1 MKIIILIHTASETAG
16 SLGEY
21 LKEIGVDA
29 QIIRLDKGDRIP
41 PLGAFDAVISMGG
54 TMNVYEED
62 KFPFLK
68 DETEFLKEAIYKDTP
83 IVGVCLGG
91 QMIAKAAGAT
101 VVKSPT
107 KEVGWYPV
115 ALTAKGR
122 RDLLFD
128 GLPESL
134 EVFQYHEDMFN
145 LPEGAELLAKSEGC
159 PHQAFRLRN
168 AFALQ
173 FHVEV
178 TPDMLKEWFS
188 NSEGLK
194 TMLEGYDQRASSLVP
209 RARAMYDN
217 WLGLI
222 KDVKARL

>member
-1 MKIIILIHTASETAG
+1 MKIIVLIHTPSEGPG
-16 SLGEY
+16 SLGKY
-21 LKEIGVDA
+21 LEETGADV
-29 QIIRLDKGDRIP
+29 QIIRLDKGDPIP
-41 PLGAFDAVISMGG
+41 PMGSFDAVISMGG

-62 KFPFLK
+62 QFPFLK
-68 DETEFLKEAIYKDTP
+68 DETAFLKEAIYKDTP
-83 IVGVCLGG
+83 IVGVCLGA

-101 VVKSPT
+101 VVKSPN

-115 ALTAKGR
+115 ALTAEGR
-122 RDLLFD
+122 KDLLFN
-128 GLPESL
+128 GLPETM

-145 LPEGAELLAKSEGC
+145 LPEQAVLLAESEGC

-188 NSEGLK
+188 DSEGLK
-194 TMLEGYDQRASSLVP
+194 GLLEGYDQRENALVS
-209 RARAMYDN
+209 RAHTIYKNLM
-217 WLGLI
+217 GLI
-222 KDVKARL
+222 EDVKAR